1 MSRPRRPLPVYF
13 RKRNIFP
20 FFLFQLSVHTLT
32 TFSGTTNTGFRKRST
47 ELRFWKQRL
56 AALMYW
62 RAKTENFKR
71 WCHAPYHKQCAFSL
85 RDALLHRSFR
95 VDRGKRFV
103 DVHFYENGETNL
115 LFLKI
120 SGYLQTGLK
129 GQLLCIKFYQKKNTA
144 TFKFII
150 IWCIIWTTSRRNAI
164 RIPLCGKTGKLF
176 KDLSEK
182 EPRNL

>member
-1 MSRPRRPLPVYF
+1 MIFGDEWKCEVTPYEIKELGLWNDTKTASLTLLKSLDSNVMSRPRRPPPVYF

-85 RDALLHRSFR
+85 RDALLHRSLR

-120 SGYLQTGLK
+120 SGYL
-129 GQLLCIKFYQKKNTA
+129 
-144 TFKFII
+144 
-150 IWCIIWTTSRRNAI
+150 
-164 RIPLCGKTGKLF
+164 
-176 KDLSEK
+176 
-182 EPRNL
+182 